1 MTLPRFFPR
10 APSAL
15 AAAIFLLCPGWTAA
29 ATLYPDLIP
38 WGKGGA
44 YLADVAI
51 DISKRPGRKLL
62 IFSGAFANRG
72 AGTFELVGEVQPDG
86 TTRAIQRIYRDDGSF
101 EQHFAG
107 EFVFHGHEDHN
118 HFHYGEFAAYR
129 LRAVAAGNRLGSVVR
144 ASDKVSF
151 AMFDVDA
158 YDLSLPG
165 APRRGVYRNPGPDE
179 PPGQPQGISVGWADV
194 YARDLWDQWID
205 ITGLPD
211 GTYWLEKEV
220 DPRRRLIESNE
231 DNNKAWAKVVISGT
245 SVTGRLETPAGDPSA
260 PPTIARLEP
269 QQARAGG
276 PGFGLRVAGSGF
288 VSGAIVRWK
297 GADKPTTFVNSSEL
311 LASISAADVAVPG
324 RARVTVFNPGG
335 GEGVEPFFFTVL
347 GPGVD
352 SVRAFPNPFRPAQGH
367 TAMTFAELPANA
379 RLRIYTLTGEL
390 VRDLTA
396 DAAGVASWDGRN
408 QAGRDAASGV
418 YFVLAQAE
426 GEKNTFKV
434 VVQR

>member
-1 MTLPRFFPR
+1 MNPAVRIR
-10 APSAL
+10 RGAAL
-15 AAAIFLLCPGWTAA
+15 AAALHLLSSARSAA
-29 ATLYPDLIP
+29 APLLPDLIP

-51 DISKRPGRKLL
+51 DLTTRPGRKLL

-72 AGTFELVGEVQPDG
+72 AGTFELVGEVEDDG
-86 TTRAIQRIYRDDGSF
+86 TTTAIQRIYHDDGSF
-101 EQHFAG
+101 ERRFAG
-107 EFVFHGHEDHN
+107 QFTFHGHEDHN

-129 LRAVAAGNRLGSVVR
+129 LRAIAPGNRLGSVVR

-158 YDLSLPG
+158 YDRTLPG
-165 APRRGVYRNPGPDE
+165 APQSGVYRNPGPSD
-179 PPGQPQGISVGWADV
+179 PPNQPQGISVGWADV

-231 DNNKAWAKVVISGT
+231 DNNRIWAKVVISGT
-245 SVTGRLETPAGDPSA
+245 EVAARLETPAEDAS
-260 PPTIARLEP
+260 PPPAIVRLDP

-288 VSGAIVRWK
+288 VNGAIVRWR
-297 GADKPTTFVNSSEL
+297 GADKPTTFVNAGEL

-324 RARVTVFNPGG
+324 TALVTVFNPGG
-335 GEGVEPFFFTVL
+335 GGGAEPFFFTVL
-347 GPGVD
+347 GPGVEN
-352 SVRAFPNPFRPAQGH
+352 VRAFPNPFRPARGH
-367 TAMTFAELPANA
+367 TAMTFADLPANA
-379 RLRIYTLTGEL
+379 RLRIYTLTGEMI
-390 VRDLTA
+390 RDLEADTA
-396 DAAGVASWDGRN
+396 GTATWDGRN
-408 QAGRDAASGV
+408 QDGRDAASGV

-426 GEKNTFKV
+426 GDKNTFKV